1 MGDPVDS
8 DGGLRKVA
16 MLPLARL
23 LRSTGLSLLCPP
35 TVYTVVNS
43 LSPLP
48 VVDAFSPILP
58 VPLGAGSDPAYHE
71 RSTTLDTTPLA
82 RIFRRLGSSTV

>member
-8 DGGLRKVA
+8 DGGLCRLA

-23 LRSTGLSLLCPP
+23 LRSTGLSYLCPP

-43 LSPLP
+43 
-48 VVDAFSPILP
+48 V
-58 VPLGAGSDPAYHE
+58 E
-71 RSTTLDTTPLA
+71 STS
-82 RIFRRLGSSTV
+82 GG

>member
-8 DGGLRKVA
+8 DGELWKFA

-43 LSPLP
+43 L
-48 VVDAFSPILP
+48 
-58 VPLGAGSDPAYHE
+58 E
-71 RSTTLDTTPLA
+71 STS
-82 RIFRRLGSSTV
+82 GG